1 MLRGKKTKKI
11 IKKDPCRWFLGF
23 AVHSLFLD
31 ESAPDASLPA
41 QDQMLSF
48 TSSAIA
54 RTEEAM
60 AEAGLEAGCGFGRD
74 GAITLAYKGAEAAS
88 PYGSARKK
96 SR

>member
-1 MLRGKKTKKI
+1 
-11 IKKDPCRWFLGF
+11 
-23 AVHSLFLD
+23 
-31 ESAPDASLPA
+31 
-41 QDQMLSF
+41 MLSF

-60 AEAGLEAGCGFGRD
+60 AEAGLEAGCGYGRE
-74 GAITLAYKGAEAAS
+74 GAITLAYKGGEAAS